1 MRFGNTTRHFTV
13 YDKFGEILD
22 EGYTK
27 EEQRIIQLLKE
38 GKLKRNALKFEL
50 SLHRKDSLEAVLRRR
65 IKNKKKDFTL
75 EDVLNIDLAKG
86 ILLDDFDKVFNDT
99 FLGLI
104 SLSEMQ
110 DSELRAYL
118 ESSGLS
124 IKKQESLYYWVRMA
138 TNFGV
143 AGAWGHIRQKYS
155 GGSIDR
161 KRKEISLML
170 AEVGEIRGAMPNLIG
185 FLRQE
190 LNRFEIIKPK
200 STEQSL

>member
-1 MRFGNTTRHFTV
+1 
-13 YDKFGEILD
+13 
-22 EGYTK
+22 
-27 EEQRIIQLLKE
+27 
-38 GKLKRNALKFEL
+38 LKFEL

-75 EDVLNIDLAKG
+75 EDILNTDLAKG
-86 ILLDDFDKVFNDT
+86 ILLDAFDEVFNNT

-110 DSELRAYL
+110 DNELRAYL

-143 AGAWGHIRQKYS
+143 AGVWGHIRQNYN

-161 KRKEISLML
+161 KRKEISLIL
-170 AEVGEIRGAMPNLIG
+170 AELGEIRGIMPNLVG

-200 STEQSL
+200 STELTEQGLSTIVK